1 MSLDHFLLTFLATLF
16 WSFFLHILKHFDA
29 ISSKDI
35 QFHHLFHW
43 GICYNFPL
51 KIAGSSCLLEE
62 KAENL
67 ILKAEAIG
75 MKTDSCCAFLEA
87 QGSPL
92 KKIWTKK
99 TSSTCLFLDCILLY
113 GLSLLHPY
121 CYPSI
126 SEIVVDINKL
136 QNVYCCS
143 RLCIVCVVFGQ

>member
-99 TSSTCLFLDCILLY
+99 TSFHLLVLGLYTLIRLELVAPILL
-113 GLSLLHPY
+113 SFHIRN
-121 CYPSI
+121 S
-126 SEIVVDINKL
+126 S
-136 QNVYCCS
+136 
-143 RLCIVCVVFGQ
+143 